1 MKINEVQQP
10 SIAAIF
16 ESLKADTNQPF
27 SKETL
32 MEISENAA
40 GAKFK
45 EYDSVEALMEEL
57 EQRCK

>member
-32 MEISENAA
+32 MEISEAAA